1 MQAHNH
7 EDEAE
12 TAYRNKMFKLKKK
25 SNRKS
30 YDYAATAP
38 ISPEASFL
46 RY

>member
-7 EDEAE
+7 DDEAE
-12 TAYRNKMFKLKKK
+12 TAYRNKMSKLKKNP
-25 SNRKS
+25 NRKS

-38 ISPEASFL
+38 ISPQESFL